1 MTKDHRMTRL
11 MKTLTLG
18 AALIALAACGGSGDP
33 NLMNL
38 RNTESGPDEFSVL
51 PTEPLEIPANLR
63 DLPTPTPG
71 GVSRTDPDPE
81 RDAILALGG
90 DPARAARASGD
101 VISYASR
108 FGVTPEIRGTLA
120 AEDLEY
126 RRQNDGRLLERV
138 FNVNIYFSAYRPMAL
153 DRYAEL
159 ERMRRAGIRT
169 PAAPPQQLFE

>member
-1 MTKDHRMTRL
+1 MTKDRRMMRL

-51 PTEPLEIPANLR
+51 PTEPIEMPQNLR
-63 DLPTPTPG
+63 ELPPPTPG
-71 GVSRTDPDPE
+71 GVNRTDPDPE
-81 RDAILALGG
+81 GDAIRALGG
-90 DPARAARASGD
+90 NPERAARASGD
-101 VISYASR
+101 VISYAAR
-108 FGVTPEIRGTLA
+108 FGVAPDIRSTLA

-126 RRQNDGRLLERV
+126 RRRNDGRLLERV
-138 FNVNIYFSAYRPMAL
+138 FNVNVYFRAYRPLAL

-159 ERMRRAGIRT
+159 ERLRRAGIRT
-169 PAAPPQQLFE
+169 PAAPPRELFE